1 MILVLA
7 LVVNAYRNRGLTV
20 FSEIYRDIFCFRGET
35 KVLTIGGSVNSD
47 QVPLVLL
54 EDGWDVLIIVCGMTS
69 QLLEGL
75 CELARFSPL

>member
-20 FSEIYRDIFCFRGET
+20 FSEIYRDISCFRGET
-35 KVLTIGGSVNSD
+35 KVLTIGGSVNS
-47 QVPLVLL
+47 
-54 EDGWDVLIIVCGMTS
+54 DVLIIVCGMTS

>member
-1 MILVLA
+1 VILVLA

-54 EDGWDVLIIVCGMTS
+54 EDGLGCIDYCLWYDFPVVGRAL
-69 QLLEGL
+69 
-75 CELARFSPL
+75 